1 MKNFRTV
8 LLASII
14 TVLNAL
20 PANAGTRAIV
30 EVEVIEGDSVE
41 KSYEVI
47 TVDDKR
53 GRIDF
58 VGEDRKITDETSYIM
73 TVDGGENWVMGDKPK
88 DRFYC
93 SEVKTDEF
101 FMNLGDQVTNAVDF
115 FNVKAESPTVRLV
128 LEEPGPDIM
137 GYKTTHVRLETN
149 ARAYAWFLFFKFEY
163 AVKIVD
169 DLWYAADVEIHPIR
183 RKWLNA
189 LTQSGNKLIDQ
200 AFTDYTSKFSGPILK
215 SETVM
220 DITNV
225 RKKTTKTE
233 KQRTVVTE
241 IKEMKQDELD
251 KIFVMPECEKM
262 DDDEIQEKGK
272 ALFSAGKI
280 ML

>member
-1 MKNFRTV
+1 MKNYRYV

-20 PANAGTRAIV
+20 PVNAGTRAIV
-30 EVEVIEGDSVE
+30 EVEVIKGDSAE
-41 KSYEVI
+41 KSYEII
-47 TVDDKR
+47 TVDDTR
-53 GRIDF
+53 GRIDL
-58 VGEDRKITDETSYIM
+58 VGEDRKITGETSYIM

-101 FMNLGDQVTNAVDF
+101 FMSLGDQVTNAVEF
-115 FNVKAESPTVRLV
+115 FNVKAESPTVKLV

-137 GYKTTHVRLETN
+137 GFKTTHVRLETN
-149 ARAYAWFLFFKFEY
+149 ATAYAWFLFFKFEY
-163 AVKIVD
+163 SVKIVD

-200 AFTDYTSKFSGPILK
+200 AFTDYTSKFSGPIIK
-215 SETVM
+215 SESVM

-233 KQRTVVTE
+233 KQRTIITD

>member
-1 MKNFRTV
+1 MKPVRLV
-8 LLASII
+8 LPAIMTML
-14 TVLNAL
+14 LNAF
-20 PANAGTRAIV
+20 AVNAGTRAIV
-30 EVEVIEGDSVE
+30 EVEVIKGDSVE
-41 KSYEVI
+41 KSVEII

-58 VGEDRKITDETSYIM
+58 VGEDRKITGETPYVM
-73 TVDGGENWVMGDKPK
+73 TIDGGEHWVMGDKPK

-101 FMNLGDQVTNAVDF
+101 FMSLGDQVTNAVEF
-115 FNVKAESPTVRLV
+115 FNVKAESPTITQV

-137 GYKTTHVRLETN
+137 GFKTTHVRLETN
-149 ARAYAWFLFFKFEY
+149 ATAYAWFLFFKFEY
-163 AVKIVD
+163 SVKIVD

-189 LTQSGNKLIDQ
+189 LTQSGNKLIDK

-215 SETVM
+215 SESVIE
-220 DITNV
+220 ITNV
-225 RKKTTKTE
+225 RKSSTKTE

-241 IKEMKQDELD
+241 VEEITSEELD
-251 KIFVMPECEKM
+251 RIFKMPDCEKM

>member
-1 MKNFRTV
+1 MKLIRPV
-8 LLASII
+8 LLATII
-14 TVLNAL
+14 ILLNTFAV
-20 PANAGTRAIV
+20 NAGTRAIV
-30 EVEVIEGDSVE
+30 EIEVIKGDNVE
-41 KSYEVI
+41 KFIEII

-73 TVDGGENWVMGDKPK
+73 TVDGGEHWVMGDKPK

-101 FMNLGDQVTNAVDF
+101 FMNLGDQVTNAVEF
-115 FNVKAESPTVRLV
+115 FNVKAEMPTVKQV

-137 GYKTTHVRLETN
+137 GFKTTHVRLETN

-163 AVKIVD
+163 TVKIVD

-183 RKWLNA
+183 KKWLNA

-200 AFTDYTSKFSGPILK
+200 AFADYTSKFSGLILK
-215 SETVM
+215 SESVM

-225 RKKTTKTE
+225 RKKSTKTE
-233 KQRTVVTE
+233 KQSTVVTE
-241 IKEMKQDELD
+241 VEEITSEELD
-251 KIFVMPECEKM
+251 RIFKMPDCEKM

>member
-1 MKNFRTV
+1 MKPVRLV
-8 LLASII
+8 LPAVMTML
-14 TVLNAL
+14 LNAF
-20 PANAGTRAIV
+20 AVNAGTRAIV
-30 EVEVIEGDSVE
+30 EVEIIKGDNVE
-41 KSYEVI
+41 KSVEII

-58 VGEDRKITDETSYIM
+58 VGEDRKITGETPYVM
-73 TVDGGENWVMGDKPK
+73 TIDGGEHWVMGDKPK

-101 FMNLGDQVTNAVDF
+101 FMSLGDQVTNAVEF
-115 FNVKAESPTVRLV
+115 FNVKAESPTITQV

-137 GYKTTHVRLETN
+137 GFKTTHVRLETN
-149 ARAYAWFLFFKFEY
+149 ATAYAWFLFFKFEY
-163 AVKIVD
+163 SVKIVD

-189 LTQSGNKLIDQ
+189 LTQSGNKLIDK

-215 SETVM
+215 SESVM
-220 DITNV
+220 AITNV
-225 RKKTTKTE
+225 RKKSTKMET
-233 KQRTVVTE
+233 QRAIVTD
-241 IKEMKQDELD
+241 IKEMQPDELA
-251 KIFVMPECEKM
+251 KIFIMPEYEKM